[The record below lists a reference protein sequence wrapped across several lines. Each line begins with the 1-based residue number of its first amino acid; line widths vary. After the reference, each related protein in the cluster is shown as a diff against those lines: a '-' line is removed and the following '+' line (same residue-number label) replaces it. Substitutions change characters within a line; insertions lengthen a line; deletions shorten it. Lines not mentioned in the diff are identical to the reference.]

1 MRRVLIALF
10 LVLLMP
16 AFQGCD
22 EAAEREIATDFV
34 LQLFNGQTFTL
45 SKHKGEVVVVNFFAS
60 WCIPCLAEAPELEAM
75 HREYLDK
82 KVIFLG
88 VAIKDTESAARGF
101 VKKAGLT
108 FPAGLDEEENIKES
122 FGVYGL
128 PTTFFIS
135 RDGLIT
141 YTHSGALTKELIEH
155 ELLKIL

>member
-1 MRRVLIALF
+1 MTKGAKTRTRKDSAADKLPEWD
-10 LVLLMP
+10 LVDLYSSP
-16 AFQGCD
+16 
-22 EAAEREIATDFV
+22 
-34 LQLFNGQTFTL
+34 
-45 SKHKGEVVVVNFFAS
+45 
-60 WCIPCLAEAPELEAM
+60 EAPELEAM